1 MEKYKNFIE
10 DLSKLLKSKG
20 DNIAKYNEGYDS
32 LTLMFDYET
41 FKVLDNE
48 KSKLFKDF
56 RDLVYKHEFS
66 YDFICYRVIEVY
78 EE

>member
-1 MEKYKNFIE
+1 MEKYSTFIE
-10 DLSKLLKSKG
+10 ELAKLLKNKG
-20 DNIAKYNEGYDS
+20 ENIARYNESYDS
-32 LTLMFDYET
+32 LEVT
-41 FKVLDNE
+41 FSEKDFKAIDNE